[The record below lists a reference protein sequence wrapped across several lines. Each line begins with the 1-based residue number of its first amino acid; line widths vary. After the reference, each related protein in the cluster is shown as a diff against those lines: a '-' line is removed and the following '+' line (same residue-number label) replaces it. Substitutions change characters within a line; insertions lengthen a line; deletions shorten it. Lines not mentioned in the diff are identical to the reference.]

1 VHLLLISLFCSPP
14 LSAALQF
21 VSGFLTTLWKSRPSL
36 RPAWGEIMKRSVDD
50 DGDRPMGYDRPTR
63 A

>member
-1 VHLLLISLFCSPP
+1 LF
-14 LSAALQF
+14 AATF
-21 VSGFLTTLWKSRPSL
+21 SGAAVRVRFSDHTLEVAAQPA
-36 RPAWGEIMKRSVDD
+36 PAWGEIMKRSVDD